1 MTLTR
6 RCLIAAV
13 AGAGVGQWQI
23 ARGQNDRLRIE
34 RHGDPQRPA
43 VALYLPGAAV
53 PASVIEMPEH
63 AWRKQK
69 PSDEPVWFYKMY
81 SSDPKFQG
89 VVTWSETLNSLS
101 YAMTTPAGFTMQSQA
116 ILQEDGVE
124 IRHEIKGPFGGDTAV
139 VEAPTCVKLY
149 RPFTDVFLERTYVHH
164 AAGLE
169 LIASETPERLTKNAE
184 EWLPCRYIVNCG
196 PNGRPPDKRI
206 ERVDGVT
213 RYFKSRLADAA
224 FLATESQPFGWV
236 AATHGLNCP
245 SLFTNPARTCHHAD
259 PEVQVKGDRAVLNL
273 KVYVI
278 RGSVLDAWQRVAPR
292 DRAGLV

>member
-34 RHGDPQRPA
+34 RHGDPQHPA

-124 IRHEIKGPFGGDTAV
+124 IRHEITGPFGGDHLREAV
-139 VEAPTCVKLY
+139 PAVHRRFSRTHVRPSCGRARADRFGNAGAVDEECRGVASLPVY
-149 RPFTDVFLERTYVHH
+149 RELRTQRQ
-164 AAGLE
+164 AA
-169 LIASETPERLTKNAE
+169 R
-184 EWLPCRYIVNCG
+184 
-196 PNGRPPDKRI
+196 
-206 ERVDGVT
+206 
-213 RYFKSRLADAA
+213 
-224 FLATESQPFGWV
+224 
-236 AATHGLNCP
+236 
-245 SLFTNPARTCHHAD
+245 
-259 PEVQVKGDRAVLNL
+259 
-273 KVYVI
+273 
-278 RGSVLDAWQRVAPR
+278 
-292 DRAGLV
+292 